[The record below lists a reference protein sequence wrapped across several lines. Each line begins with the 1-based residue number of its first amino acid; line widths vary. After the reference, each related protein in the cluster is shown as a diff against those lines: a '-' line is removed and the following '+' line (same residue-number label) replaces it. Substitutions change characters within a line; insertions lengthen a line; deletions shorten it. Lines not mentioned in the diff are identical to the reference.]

1 MSTKERPILFSGPM
15 VRAILAGRKT
25 QTRRV
30 LTIKHAKRLGLDTC
44 GDLLVTSD
52 GPQWDGTFEGG
63 RVPWCP
69 YGKPGDR
76 FIVTRIAAQLMR
88 QGEIIYSPISH
99 THVMAM
105 QYGLPTDWNYWAENC
120 MAFLNASRKLIVLQ
134 QDGWQESI
142 GVQAEM
148 SIARD
153 KGLLIEMM
161 AVD

>member
-1 MSTKERPILFSGPM
+1 MLTYLATPYSHPDLAIRIL
-15 VRAILAGRKT
+15 RY
-25 QTRRV
+25 
-30 LTIKHAKRLGLDTC
+30 D
-44 GDLLVTSD
+44 
-52 GPQWDGTFEGG
+52 
-63 RVPWCP
+63 
-69 YGKPGDR
+69 
-76 FIVTRIAAQLMR
+76 IVTRIAAQLMR